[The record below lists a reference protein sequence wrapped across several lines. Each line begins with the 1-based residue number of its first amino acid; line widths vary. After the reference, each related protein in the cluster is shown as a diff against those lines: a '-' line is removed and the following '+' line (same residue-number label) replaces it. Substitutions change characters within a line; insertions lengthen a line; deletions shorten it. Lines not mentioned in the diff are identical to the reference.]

1 MNRVYWDGGPN
12 AIERFMTHHLKEC
25 QNNVIC
31 NALQLRTVE
40 FEDSDSDELG
50 TSNRSKS
57 VSPRKRLTCS
67 QDHRRSTKLAA
78 NKPLR
83 IGV

>member
-40 FEDSDSDELG
+40 FEDSDGDELG
-50 TSNRSKS
+50 TSSHSKS
-57 VSPRKRLTCS
+57 VSPRKRSTRS
-67 QDHRRSTKLAA
+67 QDHRSSTELAA
-78 NKPLR
+78 DGPLR
-83 IGV
+83 TGV